1 MTDDAKALFLIN
13 AERTGRTGMMPNVI
27 GLPLAGIESHVD
39 TTAQNYAILLHDN
52 DLTGHYQP
60 SGNSST
66 DNPDQRISATVGAA
80 CKEFTTRAENLAYFA
95 AYSGTPMGASSIP
108 LPVERAIYNW
118 IYNDASSSWGHRE
131 AVLLQDT
138 PLSNPTQSWGFKNN
152 NGSAAHEG
160 FLGFYRIGS
169 TDYTPF
175 GTSPLP
181 YSYGVAVVMNIF
193 DPLSDTAA
201 TSNGCSYNVTLR
213 TEDLPSV
220 TANTPPIATDDSAS
234 TAYQTP
240 VTISNVLANDSD
252 PDGDTLS
259 VTANTNPA
267 NGAVTRSGNSLTYTP
282 NNGFSGADTFTYTVS
297 DGKGGTSSAT
307 VTVTVA
313 AATTNTPP
321 TAADD
326 SANTAYQTPVTI
338 SNVLANDSDPDGD
351 TLSVT
356 ANTNPANG
364 AVTRSGNSFT
374 YTPNN
379 GFSGADTFTY
389 TISDGKGGASSATVT
404 VTVAA
409 APAAN
414 TPPTAANDTASTA
427 YQKSITISNVLANDS
442 DPDGDTLSVTANTNP
457 AKGTVTRSGNSFTY
471 TPNNGFSGADTFTY
485 TVSDGK
491 GGTSSATVTVTVAA
505 APTPPTPP
513 PTPPATTDDSYSTNQ
528 PPEAQDDILSTPYQ
542 TPIIISNVLE
552 NDSDT
557 DGDTLRVLT
566 KSLPTHGTI
575 TRFGDIFTYTP
586 DEGFSGIDSFVYT
599 IGDDNGHI
607 AFATV
612 RITVTPAG
620 QTNTDDPTDQENN
633 NGGSSSSENYAPSF
647 LLKDAAVTV
656 NAFVGLTRIQ
666 NWVISA
672 NDGEG
677 GKQFPNGVGDTTADQ
692 IRFKVISNSNPD
704 LFELAP
710 WVDYQSH
717 SLYVYPKL
725 NAQGSAKIGITA
737 IDKNGAGLTSEVQYF
752 TIIVESKETASD
764 SAETDPSIDSNPT
777 PQSNQTAENNSAA
790 TSQSGGNSSGGG
802 GSLGFPA
809 LSLLTGLLLAKRK
822 TKQALRR

>member
-1 MTDDAKALFLIN
+1 MNRTFFSPTSYISHKTALAAACALTFSQPLFAASPPNITTNIVWGTDAGENGIGFNGTADIMAAFNYARRQEEAQLGLTANTLGNLALPTQSIWDGMTDDAKALFLIN

-267 NGAVTRSGNSLTYTP
+267 NGA
-282 NNGFSGADTFTYTVS
+282 
-297 DGKGGTSSAT
+297 
-307 VTVTVA
+307 
-313 AATTNTPP
+313 
-321 TAADD
+321 
-326 SANTAYQTPVTI
+326 
-338 SNVLANDSDPDGD
+338 
-351 TLSVT
+351 
-356 ANTNPANG
+356 
-364 AVTRSGNSFT
+364 
-374 YTPNN
+374 
-379 GFSGADTFTY
+379 
-389 TISDGKGGASSATVT
+389 
-404 VTVAA
+404 
-409 APAAN
+409 
-414 TPPTAANDTASTA
+414 
-427 YQKSITISNVLANDS
+427 
-442 DPDGDTLSVTANTNP
+442 
-457 AKGTVTRSGNSFTY
+457 VTRSGNSFTY